1 MKQCKNTATILFV
14 ICSLLFISGCKSKKT
29 LSTGGSLAK
38 KTHKEIV
45 DDALTS
51 EINFK
56 TITSKGNI
64 ELKSGSSSNKVP
76 AVFKIIKDS
85 VLQVSLRIP
94 IIGGEALRMDMTP
107 ESIVIINRLK
117 KQYFSESFKGSE
129 FLKQLDFNF
138 YNLQALFT
146 NKLFIPG
153 KQEVEYNDYNNFVV
167 NPANELYMLQTK
179 GKGNLSY
186 NFAVDASD
194 HIVST
199 LIYNEKQNLSLQ
211 WSYTDF
217 IKDNDLTYP
226 TSMQAKVEVV
236 KKRADIN
243 ISYNKLEIDKD
254 FSVDTSI
261 PSKYTKVSFK
271 DLLGSYLN
279 LK

>member
-1 MKQCKNTATILFV
+1 MKRYKSIATVLFV
-14 ICSLLFISGCKSKKT
+14 TFSLLLISGCKSKKT
-29 LSTGGSLAK
+29 LTTGGELEK
-38 KTHKEIV
+38 KTHKEV
-45 DDALTS
+45 VADALKS

-64 ELKSGSSSNKVP
+64 ELKSGNSSNKVP
-76 AVFKIIKDS
+76 AVFKLIKDS

-94 IIGGEALRMDMTP
+94 ILGGEALRMDMTP
-107 ESIVIINRLK
+107 ESIVIIDRMK
-117 KQYFSESFKGSE
+117 KQYFSENFKDSE

-146 NKLFIPG
+146 NKLFVPG
-153 KQEVEYNDYNNFVV
+153 KREIEYDDYNKFIISM
-167 NPANELYMLQTK
+167 ANELYMLQTK
-179 GKGNLSY
+179 GKGSLSY

-199 LIYNEKQNLSLQ
+199 LIYNEKQNMSLQ

-217 IKDNDLTYP
+217 IKDNELTYP
-226 TSMQAKVEVV
+226 TTMQAKIDIA
-236 KKRADIN
+236 KKRADII

-254 FSVDTSI
+254 FNVDTSI
-261 PSKYTKVSFK
+261 PSKYAKVTFK
-271 DLLGSYLN
+271 DLLGSYLK

>member
-1 MKQCKNTATILFV
+1 MKQYKNIATVLFV
-14 ICSLLFISGCKSKKT
+14 MFSLLLVSGCKSKKT
-29 LSTGGSLAK
+29 LTIGGELAK
-38 KTHKEIV
+38 KTHKEV
-45 DDALTS
+45 VADALKS
-51 EINFK
+51 EIYFR
-56 TITSKGNI
+56 TITSKGSI
-64 ELKSGSSSNKVP
+64 ELKSGSSSKKVS
-76 AVFKIIKDS
+76 ATFKIIKDS
-85 VLQVSLRIP
+85 VLQVSLRGFGIE
-94 IIGGEALRMDMTP
+94 IMRMDLTP
-107 ESIVIINRLK
+107 ERIVIIDRWK
-117 KQYFSESFKGSE
+117 KQYFSESFKDSE

-146 NKLFIPG
+146 NKLFVPG
-153 KQEVEYNDYNNFVV
+153 KQEVEYNDYGKFVV
-167 NPANELYMLQTK
+167 NMANELYMLQTK
-179 GKGNLSY
+179 GKGNLLY

-217 IKDNDLTYP
+217 IKDNELTYP
-226 TSMQAKVEVV
+226 TTMQAKIDAM
-236 KKRADIN
+236 KKRADIV

-261 PSKYTKVSFK
+261 PSKYAKVSFK

>member
-1 MKQCKNTATILFV
+1 MKQYKNIATVLFV
-14 ICSLLFISGCKSKKT
+14 MFSLLLVSGCKSKKT
-29 LSTGGSLAK
+29 LTTGGELAK
-38 KTHKEIV
+38 KTHKEV
-45 DDALTS
+45 VADALKS
-51 EINFK
+51 EIYFR
-56 TITSKGNI
+56 TITSKGSI
-64 ELKSGSSSNKVP
+64 ELKSGSSSKKVS
-76 AVFKIIKDS
+76 ATFKIIKDS
-85 VLQVSLRIP
+85 VLQVSLRGFGIE
-94 IIGGEALRMDMTP
+94 IMRMDLTP
-107 ESIVIINRLK
+107 ERIAIIDRWK
-117 KQYFSESFKGSE
+117 KQYFSESFKDSE

-146 NKLFIPG
+146 NKLFVPG
-153 KQEVEYNDYNNFVV
+153 KQEVEYNDYGKFVV
-167 NPANELYMLQTK
+167 NMANELYMLQTK
-179 GKGNLSY
+179 GKGNLLY

-217 IKDNDLTYP
+217 IKDNELTYP
-226 TSMQAKVEVV
+226 TTMQAKIDAM
-236 KKRADIN
+236 KKRADIV

-261 PSKYTKVSFK
+261 PSKYAKVSFK

>member
-1 MKQCKNTATILFV
+1 MKQYKNIATVLFV
-14 ICSLLFISGCKSKKT
+14 MFSLLLVSGCKSKKT
-29 LSTGGSLAK
+29 LTTGGDLTK
-38 KTHKEIV
+38 KTHKEV
-45 DDALTS
+45 VADALKS
-51 EINFK
+51 ELNFK
-56 TITSKGNI
+56 TITSKGSI
-64 ELKSGSSSNKVP
+64 ELKSGNSSNKVP

-107 ESIVIINRLK
+107 EGIVIIDRMK
-117 KQYFSESFKGSE
+117 KRYFTESFKDSE

-153 KQEVEYNDYNNFVV
+153 KKEVEYNDYNNFVV
-167 NPANELYMLQTK
+167 NVANELYMLQTK
-179 GKGNLSY
+179 GKGSLSY
-186 NFAVDASD
+186 NFAVDATD

-199 LIYNEKQNLSLQ
+199 LIHNEKQNLSLQ
-211 WSYTDF
+211 WSYADF

-226 TSMQAKVEVV
+226 TTMQAKIDAM
-236 KKRADIN
+236 KKRADIV
-243 ISYNKLEIDKD
+243 ISYNKLDIDKD

-261 PSKYTKVSFK
+261 PSKYTKVTFK
-271 DLLGSYLN
+271 DLLGSYLK

>member
-1 MKQCKNTATILFV
+1 MKQYKNIATVLIVMF
-14 ICSLLFISGCKSKKT
+14 SLLLVSGCKSKKT
-29 LSTGGSLAK
+29 LTTGGELTN
-38 KTHKEIV
+38 KTHKEV
-45 DDALTS
+45 VADALKS
-51 EINFK
+51 EINFR
-56 TITSKGNI
+56 TITSKGSI

-107 ESIVIINRLK
+107 ENIVIIDRIK
-117 KQYFSESFKGSE
+117 KQYFSENFKDSE

-146 NKLFIPG
+146 NKLFVPG

-167 NPANELYMLQTK
+167 NVANELYMLQTK
-179 GKGNLSY
+179 GKGSLSY
-186 NFAVDASD
+186 NFAVDATD

-217 IKDNDLTYP
+217 IKDNELTYP
-226 TSMQAKVEVV
+226 TSMQAKIEVV

-261 PSKYTKVSFK
+261 PSKYAKVSFK

>member
-1 MKQCKNTATILFV
+1 MKQYKNIATVLFV
-14 ICSLLFISGCKSKKT
+14 MFSLLLVSGCKSKKT
-29 LSTGGSLAK
+29 LATGGDLTK
-38 KTHKEIV
+38 KTHKEV
-45 DDALTS
+45 VADALKS
-51 EINFK
+51 ELNFK

-64 ELKSGSSSNKVP
+64 ELKSGNSSNKVP

-107 ESIVIINRLK
+107 EGIVIIDRMK
-117 KQYFSESFKGSE
+117 KRYFTESFKDSE

-153 KQEVEYNDYNNFVV
+153 KKEVEYNDYNNFLV
-167 NPANELYMLQTK
+167 NVANELYMLQTK
-179 GKGNLSY
+179 GKGGLSY
-186 NFAVDASD
+186 NFAVDATD

-199 LIYNEKQNLSLQ
+199 LIHNEKQNLSLQ

-217 IKDNDLTYP
+217 IKDNELTYP
-226 TSMQAKVEVV
+226 TSMQAKIDVM
-236 KKRADIN
+236 KKRADIV
-243 ISYNKLEIDKD
+243 ISYNKLDIDKD

-261 PSKYTKVSFK
+261 PSKYTKVTFK
-271 DLLGSYLN
+271 DLLGSYLK

>member
-1 MKQCKNTATILFV
+1 MKRYRNFATVLFV
-14 ICSLLFISGCKSKKT
+14 ISSLLLISGCKSKKT
-29 LSTGGSLAK
+29 LATGGELAK
-38 KTHKEIV
+38 KTNKEV
-45 DDALTS
+45 VADALKS
-51 EINFK
+51 EINFR
-56 TITSKGNI
+56 TLTSRGSI
-64 ELKSGSSSNKVP
+64 ELQSGNSSNKVP

-107 ESIVIINRLK
+107 EKIVIIDRMNKR
-117 KQYFSESFKGSE
+117 YFTENFEDSE

-153 KQEVEYNDYNNFVV
+153 KKEVEYDDYNNFGV
-167 NPANELYMLQTK
+167 NMANDLYMLQTK
-179 GKGNLSY
+179 GKGSLSY
-186 NFAVDASD
+186 NFAVDATD

-226 TSMQAKVEVV
+226 TTMQAKIDAM
-236 KKRADIN
+236 KKRADII

-254 FSVDTSI
+254 FNIDTSI
-261 PSKYTKVSFK
+261 PSKYTKVTFK
-271 DLLGSYLN
+271 ELLGSYLK

>member
-1 MKQCKNTATILFV
+1 MKRYKNLAAVLFV
-14 ICSLLFISGCKSKKT
+14 ISSLLLISGCKSKKT
-29 LSTGGSLAK
+29 LATGGELAK
-38 KTHKEIV
+38 KTNKEV
-45 DDALTS
+45 VADALKT
-51 EINFK
+51 EINFR
-56 TITSKGNI
+56 TLTSRGSI
-64 ELKSGSSSNKVP
+64 ELQSGNSSNKVP

-107 ESIVIINRLK
+107 EKIVVIDRMNKR
-117 KQYFSESFKGSE
+117 YFTENFEDSE

-153 KQEVEYNDYNNFVV
+153 KKEIEYNDYSNFGVTV
-167 NPANELYMLQTK
+167 ANDLYMLQTK
-179 GKGNLSY
+179 GKASLSY
-186 NFAVDASD
+186 NFAVDATD

-226 TSMQAKVEVV
+226 TIMQAKIDAM
-236 KKRADIN
+236 KKRADII
-243 ISYNKLEIDKD
+243 ISYNKLDIDKD
-254 FSVDTSI
+254 FNVDTSI
-261 PSKYTKVSFK
+261 PSRYTKVTFK
-271 DLLGSYLN
+271 ELLGSYLK

>member
-1 MKQCKNTATILFV
+1 MKQYKNIATVLFV
-14 ICSLLFISGCKSKKT
+14 MFSLLLVSGCKSKKT
-29 LSTGGSLAK
+29 LTTGGELAK
-38 KTHKEIV
+38 KTHKEV
-45 DDALTS
+45 VADALKS
-51 EINFK
+51 EINFR
-56 TITSKGNI
+56 TITSKGSI

-107 ESIVIINRLK
+107 ENIVIIDRMK
-117 KQYFSESFKGSE
+117 KQYFSESFKDSE
-129 FLKQLDFNF
+129 FLKQLDFNY

-153 KQEVEYNDYNNFVV
+153 KQEVEYNDYGKFVV
-167 NPANELYMLQTK
+167 NMANELYMLQTK
-179 GKGNLSY
+179 GKGNLLY

-211 WSYTDF
+211 WSYMDF
-217 IKDNDLTYP
+217 IKDNNLTYP
-226 TSMQAKVEVV
+226 TSMQAKIDVL
-236 KKRADIN
+236 KKRADIS

-271 DLLGSYLN
+271 DLLGSYLK

>member
-1 MKQCKNTATILFV
+1 MKQCKNIATVLFV
-14 ICSLLFISGCKSKKT
+14 ISSLLFISGCKSKKT
-29 LSTGGSLAK
+29 LATGGELAK
-38 KTHKEIV
+38 KTHKEV
-45 DDALTS
+45 VADVLKT
-51 EINFK
+51 ELNFK

-64 ELKSGSSSNKVP
+64 ELKSGSSSKKVS
-76 AVFKIIKDS
+76 ATFKIIKDS
-85 VLQVSLRIP
+85 VLQVSLRGFGI
-94 IIGGEALRMDMTP
+94 EVMRMDLTP
-107 ESIVIINRLK
+107 ERIVIIDRWK
-117 KQYFSESFKGSE
+117 KQYFSESFKDSE

-146 NKLFIPG
+146 DKLFIPG
-153 KQEVEYNDYNNFVV
+153 KQEVEYDDYNNFVV

-179 GKGNLSY
+179 GKGSLSY

-226 TSMQAKVEVV
+226 TSMQTKIEVV
-236 KKRADIN
+236 KKRTDIN
-243 ISYNKLEIDKD
+243 ISYNKLDIDKD
-254 FSVDTSI
+254 FRVDISI
-261 PSKYTKVSFK
+261 PSKYTKVTFK
-271 DLLGSYLN
+271 DLLGSYLK

>member
-1 MKQCKNTATILFV
+1 MKQYKNIATVLIVMF
-14 ICSLLFISGCKSKKT
+14 SLLLVSGCKSKKT
-29 LSTGGSLAK
+29 LTTGGELAK
-38 KTHKEIV
+38 KTHKEV
-45 DDALTS
+45 VADALKS
-51 EINFK
+51 EINFR
-56 TITSKGNI
+56 TITSKGSI

-107 ESIVIINRLK
+107 ENIVIIDRIK
-117 KQYFSESFKGSE
+117 KQYFSENFKDSE

-146 NKLFIPG
+146 NKLFVPG

-167 NPANELYMLQTK
+167 NVANDLYMLQTK
-179 GKGNLSY
+179 GKGSLSY
-186 NFAVDASD
+186 NFAVDATD

-211 WSYTDF
+211 WSYMDF
-217 IKDNDLTYP
+217 IKDNNLIYP
-226 TSMQAKVEVV
+226 TSMQAKIEVV

-261 PSKYTKVSFK
+261 PSKYAKVSFK